1 MSKTRKNKE
10 RNDNRKMMEVA
21 KADRKERSDIE
32 KEFAGMT
39 RKKLMQVYN
48 DVKASSK
55 DIMNSNTY
63 NVLVKYIT
71 RQQRRDLKVE
81 WGILK
86 VQKA

>member
-10 RNDNRKMMEVA
+10 RNDNRKLMEVA
-21 KADRKERSDIE
+21 KADRKERSNIE